1 MTLLPVIIFDD
12 IDLWATGYLR
22 AALIARTEPYTD
34 NVFVDRKIP
43 NPRRDRMVI
52 TRRDGGP
59 RLDAVREAPRLGINV
74 WAMTDQDAID
84 LALMA
89 AALFCASPDGN
100 PVCKVKQMLGPSP
113 VPDESGQPRLYMT
126 FELITKGRKL

>member
-1 MTLLPVIIFDD
+1 MALTPIIFGD

-34 NVFVDRKIP
+34 DVFVDRKIP

-52 TRRDGGP
+52 ARRDGGP
-59 RLDAVREAPRLGINV
+59 RLDAVREAPRLGIGV

-84 LALMA
+84 LALMTS
-89 AALFCASPDGN
+89 ALFCASPDGL
-100 PVCKVKQMLGPSP
+100 PVCKVTQMLGPTP

-126 FELITKGRKL
+126 FELITKGRNL